1 MNTSTGL
8 KLRDCSVLP
17 SVFTPCRVCKRLSTP
32 GWSLAEGS
40 EPGLKP
46 SLNNSGSPGWGM
58 GSVGTLDQ
66 LHKDPQSNAEQKE
79 SRKPDSQSV
88 KHPKR
93 PVWTTSKWQFSLCWF
108 SFFSIVNLNS
118 RGVFGPGRSLLTA
131 MLRLGVWI
139 MDLELKPRPWLL
151 GKLKSGEREDKKLP
165 VGAAGNWKKA
175 NGGKNIQAKLISPS
189 WRARDHFF
197 SNLQSQNTQISHCK

>member
-8 KLRDCSVLP
+8 KLRDCSALP

-46 SLNNSGSPGWGM
+46 SLNNSGSLGWGM

-93 PVWTTSKWQFSLCWF
+93 PVWTRSKWQLSLCWIRLWI
-108 SFFSIVNLNS
+108 SWCVWSWQ
-118 RGVFGPGRSLLTA
+118 GVTHRHAPTRCVDHGPGAEAEAVAAGKTE
-131 MLRLGVWI
+131 VWRKRGQ
-139 MDLELKPRPWLL
+139 EAASGCSR
-151 GKLKSGEREDKKLP
+151 KLKKKP
-165 VGAAGNWKKA
+165 TVVKTFK
-175 NGGKNIQAKLISPS
+175 
-189 WRARDHFF
+189 
-197 SNLQSQNTQISHCK
+197 QS